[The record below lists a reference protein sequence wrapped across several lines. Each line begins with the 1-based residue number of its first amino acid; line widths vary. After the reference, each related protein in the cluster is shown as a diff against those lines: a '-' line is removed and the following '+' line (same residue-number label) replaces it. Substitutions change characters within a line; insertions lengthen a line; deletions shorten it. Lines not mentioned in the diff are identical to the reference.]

1 MLEKILGILEFHQN
15 MLGIL
20 EFLSK
25 YFAPKSQ
32 NIKTQSRFLHALN
45 QLLPSLHKAHLDL
58 FLRSS

>member
-20 EFLSK
+20 EFLRK
-25 YFAPKSQ
+25 YFASKSQ